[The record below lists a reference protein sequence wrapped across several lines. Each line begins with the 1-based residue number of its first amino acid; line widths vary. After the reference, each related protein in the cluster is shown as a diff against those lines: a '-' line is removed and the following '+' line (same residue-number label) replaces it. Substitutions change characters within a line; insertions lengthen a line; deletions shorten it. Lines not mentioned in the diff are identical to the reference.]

1 MRSVLLRDNVN
12 VAGLE
17 FSEAA
22 QELWHQWVRVLKA
35 VRLCPQD
42 DDGKSEAREL
52 LLVRQALVHREEDV
66 VVGGV
71 PDVAQEFAVFDT
83 CPTSTR
89 NCQDIVAGQISEQ
102 TFGQALVEQDSHLG
116 RSEGK
121 PLAGFLQERHGFFTA
136 DGRKILQKFIKRVAA
151 F

>member
-1 MRSVLLRDNVN
+1 MRSILLRDNVN
-12 VAGLE
+12 VSGLE

-22 QELWHQWVRVLKA
+22 QDLWHQWVRVLKA
-35 VRLCPQD
+35 IRLCPQD

-52 LLVRQALVHREEDV
+52 LLVRQALVHREEDA

-71 PDVAQEFAVFDT
+71 PNEAQEFAVFDA

-89 NCQDIVAGQISEQ
+89 NCQDIVAGQISAQ
-102 TFGQALVEQDSHLG
+102 TCGQALVEQDSHLG
-116 RSEGK
+116 RGEGK

-136 DGRKILQKFIKRVAA
+136 DGREILQKFIERVAA